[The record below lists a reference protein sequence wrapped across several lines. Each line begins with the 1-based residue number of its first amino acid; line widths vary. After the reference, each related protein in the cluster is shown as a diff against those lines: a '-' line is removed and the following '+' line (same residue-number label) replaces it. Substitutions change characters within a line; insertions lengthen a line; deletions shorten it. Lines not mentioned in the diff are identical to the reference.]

1 MTCRT
6 RHHRNSCLMAAGKVF
21 YPPVEKL
28 GRTGREFWQQIE
40 RISSIPCKVQLVQKL
55 LLCRSRPSGS
65 GSGECQ

>member
-1 MTCRT
+1 
-6 RHHRNSCLMAAGKVF
+6 MAAGKVF